1 LKSIFHNF
9 KLDLFFFFGLVNI
22 VKVTVPDLISLIK
35 DESRFNYFLLEA
47 KKEGMNKVDIMKEKM
62 AELLIE

>member
-22 VKVTVPDLISLIK
+22 VKVIVTDLISLMK
-35 DESRFNYFLLEA
+35 DESGVNDLSLEA
-47 KKEGMNKVDIMKEKM
+47 KKEGMNESVVKEMM